1 MLRPSPLTE
10 WSQESRTPSLAG
22 DAFVD
27 PAAVLIGNV
36 RIETG
41 VIVCPGAVLRA
52 DEGSPIIIRRDT
64 NVQDG
69 VIMHALLN
77 SFIEVGPSCCIAHGA
92 ILHGPCVIGEEC
104 FVGFRATILSSH
116 LGRGCFVSH
125 GALVLNVDL
134 PQGTFIPPGMT
145 VTTPDDVERL
155 PRVGEAQR
163 AFTAEVLHVNRELR
177 RGYLALEEESLKAH
191 AVRENG

>member
-10 WSQESRTPSLAG
+10 WSQDSRMPAVAG
-22 DAFVD
+22 DAFAD
-27 PAAVLIGNV
+27 PAAVLIGDV
-36 RIETG
+36 RIESR

-92 ILHGPCVIGEEC
+92 ILHGPCVIGEGS
-104 FVGFRATILSSH
+104 FVGFRATILSSR
-116 LGRGCFVSH
+116 LGRGCFIGH

-134 PQGTFIPPGMT
+134 PRGTFVPPGMT
-145 VTTPDDVERL
+145 VATPGDVEHL
-155 PRVGEAQR
+155 PQAGESQQ
-163 AFTAEVLHVNRELR
+163 AFTAEVLRVNRELR
-177 RGYLALEEESLKAH
+177 RGYLALEEESLKPH
-191 AVRENG
+191 AV